1 MGFIAFNCA
10 LIMPDAPNWLLSLVE
25 IPAYIMFTYHSS
37 SWTIANVVAYGFLVH
52 FDDIILV
59 TDSDMKK
66 FCVVA
71 SVILVLISTTLDHFY
86 PQYNTVT
93 YYLFGRSTD
102 MNR

>member
-1 MGFIAFNCA
+1 MGFITFNCS
-10 LIMPDAPNWLLSLVE
+10 LIMPDAPDWLLSLVE
-25 IPAYIMFTYHSS
+25 IPSYFMWTYHSS
-37 SWTIANVVAYGFLVH
+37 SWTIANVVVYGFLAH

-71 SVILVLISTTLDHFY
+71 SVILVLISTALDHFF
-86 PQYNTVT
+86 PQYNTVV
-93 YYLFGRSTD
+93 YYLFGCSTD